1 LFQKYAEIDTKF
13 VVHHREQ
20 LNEYWKVKKNDTDF
34 HKLKFNRDYENP
46 LILVQGWNKF
56 RDFNDL
62 PKNVQILMIY
72 RGNNL
77 YEIDEIF
84 DLDDNRSI
92 PSFHSRSLHPTETTF
107 FDVEITA
114 GNIDAPKLVRM
125 FKD

>member
-1 LFQKYAEIDTKF
+1 
-13 VVHHREQ
+13 
-20 LNEYWKVKKNDTDF
+20 
-34 HKLKFNRDYENP
+34 
-46 LILVQGWNKF
+46 
-56 RDFNDL
+56 
-62 PKNVQILMIY
+62 MIY